1 MDNMFV
7 TYEIALMLKEKG
19 FDEPCFGT
27 YNSFGDFIQSNSEEP
42 LPKNSDQLYDHI
54 WLKHIQTHFP
64 EHTPEMLCTA
74 PLWQQCLEWLEREH
88 WVDFWAV
95 PILTPNPKQY
105 ECFIMYRGKEIS
117 CDILGIRFFN
127 SYNDARQTAVEKIL
141 KHI

>member
-1 MDNMFV
+1 MKEQFV
-7 TYEIALMLKEKG
+7 PYEIAIKLQEKG
-19 FDEPCFGT
+19 FDWHCLAVYMNGEFQIPRGFGMAIVT
-27 YNSFGDFIQSNSEEP
+27 TEQVDI
-42 LPKNSDQLYDHI
+42 
-54 WLKHIQTHFP
+54 LKGKAI
-64 EHTPEMLCTA
+64 LA

-117 CDILGIRFFN
+117 CEILGIRFFN